1 MFYLY
6 KGAIYKVAG
15 REYMRGQKI
24 QERSK
29 KERKYELTDGTAKN
43 NLYM

>member
-15 REYMRGQKI
+15 REYKRGQM
-24 QERSK
+24 K
-29 KERKYELTDGTAKN
+29 KRKYELTDGTAKN
-43 NLYM
+43 NLYT